1 VTTLLRARDIPRSV
15 PVLAIPTF
23 VMVATLFVAC
33 ANPLTAQPS
42 PSPRPSLAP
51 GVCAPDDARAHVE
64 AFMAASNASDLVAI
78 NRTLSPALV
87 VFYETLPDGQ
97 TRRAYGHDAAAR
109 EVASHSGESMALLN
123 LQVSAEP
130 SWDGA
135 TGLGLEVSRTVDG
148 ISFRQFG
155 KGEVRCGGDLDG
167 IVVWGVS
174 LP

>member
-1 VTTLLRARDIPRSV
+1 
-15 PVLAIPTF
+15 
-23 VMVATLFVAC
+23 MVATLFVAC

-42 PSPRPSLAP
+42 PSPQPSLAP

-64 AFMAASNASDLVAI
+64 AFMAASNASDLAAI

-167 IVVWGVS
+167 IVVWGVG